1 MGRLI
6 DRVALVAAGGGIA
19 LAGGAVAAGPAGAAT
34 AGGVHATVVHSSQR
48 FSPIFPT
55 SKIKGQGSTAFY
67 KPSVL
72 TVAEDRTGG
81 ACTEASP
88 PVSFVIQNTGT
99 KAAHVTVSGSPFF
112 KLPAG
117 QTEDICVSGGVAGD
131 QATFGLSN
139 AKNTVTYAATLT
151 ITASD

>member
-6 DRVALVAAGGGIA
+6 NRVALVAAGGGIA

-34 AGGVHATVVHSSQR
+34 TGGVHATVVHSSQG
-48 FSPIFPT
+48 FLPTFPT

-67 KPSVL
+67 KPSAL
-72 TVAEDRTGG
+72 TVAEDTSGG
-81 ACTEASP
+81 ACLETSP
-88 PVSFVIQNTGT
+88 PVSFVIKNTGT

-117 QTEDICVSGGVAGD
+117 QAEDICVSGGVAGD
-131 QATFGLSN
+131 QATFGLTN
-139 AKNTVTYAATLT
+139 GKGTVTYTATLT